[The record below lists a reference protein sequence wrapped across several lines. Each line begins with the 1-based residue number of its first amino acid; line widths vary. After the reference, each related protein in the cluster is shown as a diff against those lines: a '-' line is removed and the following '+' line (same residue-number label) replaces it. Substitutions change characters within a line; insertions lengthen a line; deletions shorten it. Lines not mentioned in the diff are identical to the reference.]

1 MSTAQAMA
9 EEGKQ
14 DEERA
19 EDDKQQDL
27 SEDRQSI
34 QQVVLEVADSTR
46 GMASRAER
54 VTEEVIRLAAV
65 MEVRYHL
72 NGRRTPTT

>member
-34 QQVVLEVADSTR
+34 QRVVLEVADSTR
-46 GMASRAER
+46 GVASRAER
-54 VTEEVIRLAAV
+54 LTEEVIRVAAV
-65 MEVRYHL
+65 MEVRGL
-72 NGRRTPTT
+72 PGKRTSKS